1 MATTLIDTRKPIM
14 EQIHTSWNE
23 SRSSDQTIDYMFGPA
38 ADYNC
43 WHDIP
48 LANDFIK
55 ENAPWTTKQS
65 LLENIRV
72 LANKLIH
79 LYISLNIDIKC
90 RMHIWQFFGFGV
102 VGRIKEEI
110 KLLKQIQNVKKLE
123 QQLELQGSLP
133 NTTFLFTNMD
143 DISLEIFET
152 GLKFKVKEAM
162 AKKRIKKNKKRI
174 KKNKKR
180 IKKE

>member
-1 MATTLIDTRKPIM
+1 MATTLIDTHKSIM

-23 SRSSDQTIDYMFGPA
+23 SRSSDETMDYMFGPA

-43 WHDIP
+43 WHNIP
-48 LANDFIK
+48 LAKDL
-55 ENAPWTTKQS
+55 ENAPWSTKQS
-65 LLENIRV
+65 VLEKNRV
-72 LANKLIH
+72 YANKLIR
-79 LYISLNIDIKC
+79 LYISLNIYVKC
-90 RMHIWQFFGFGV
+90 RMHIWQFFEIGV

-110 KLLKQIQNVKKLE
+110 KLLKQIQNVKNLE

-162 AKKRIKKNKKRI
+162 AKKRMKKNKKRM